1 VPRKLLSL
9 ISISNNMF
17 FDKKLLSKE
26 EEARLIKAIELA
38 EKQTSGEIRV
48 HIEKD
53 SKEEAVSACV
63 AKFHELNMQNT
74 KQRNAILFYL
84 AYKSKSFAVWGDEGI
99 HEIVKDEF
107 WKNITDRA
115 IEHFKQGD
123 YIAGLEKSI
132 ELCGEQLKQ
141 HFPLQHDDTDE
152 LPNQISY

>member
-1 VPRKLLSL
+1 
-9 ISISNNMF
+9 MF

-48 HIEKD
+48 HIEKE
-53 SKEEAVSACV
+53 SKEEAVTACV
-63 AKFHELNMQNT
+63 ARFHELNMQET

-99 HEIVKDEF
+99 HEVVADGF
-107 WKNITDRA
+107 WKNITDKA
-115 IEHFKQGD
+115 IDHFRQGD
-123 YIAGLEKSI
+123 YITGLEQAI
-132 ELCGEQLKQ
+132 ALCGEQLKQ
-141 HFPLQHDDTDE
+141 HFPLQDDDKNE